1 MSARPVVLLASRF
14 AKGGL
19 ARRQTGTTMNDTSV
33 MQLTFTVRA
42 REEMVVMAGGEIRGG
57 YMGKLLRVNLST
69 GETWDE
75 PLDLERATMYI
86 GGSAMGGRILL
97 DEVPPGVGPFDE
109 ENRLMFLSG
118 PFSGTS
124 VPGSGTYTVVTKGP
138 LTNQAATA
146 QSNGWFGARIKAAGY
161 DGIIIQGIA
170 PNWVYLVVNDGVV
183 EIRDASDVLG
193 RDTQETQTYLM
204 ETLGLP
210 KASVACIGAAGE
222 TMVLYANISSD
233 FAHFASTNGI
243 GAVMGSKKLK
253 AIVIKGS
260 KPIPV
265 ADPEGMRKLGLEDLR
280 KVGEIDKKTGWSIQG
295 TTGVLAWCNEVAA
308 LPVHNMRK
316 THHPEAWKIDG
327 ERLNNARVATY
338 GCPNCTMR
346 CGITI
351 LDYEGRES
359 ELDYENIG
367 MLGSNLDIFELDQV
381 ASLNYLCDDYGLDTI
396 SAGAVLAFYA
406 DAIEQGAI
414 KGDFR
419 FGDAEMAKKLLGMAA
434 RREGEIG
441 NLLADGSLR
450 MARKIGHNSEAYAM
464 QVKGL
469 EISAYNC
476 KFIPGMALAFGTSP
490 IGAHHK
496 ESWVI
501 TFELKQT
508 ARDSYGPEKA
518 AKVIELQRIR
528 GGLFEFIVACRF
540 PWIELGW
547 DLEHY
552 AEYFNKTTGLN
563 WTLNDFWKVAD
574 RIYALMKFFW
584 VREFPFWDR
593 TRDYPP
599 MVWFDPNNA
608 DTEGP
613 IAGKVLELDKYNQL
627 LDYYYEQRGWDKRGI
642 PTRKTAEALDLK
654 KEAAEVEKFTKL
666 E

>member
-1 MSARPVVLLASRF
+1 MYGWTGNILRINLTSRTH
-14 AKGGL
+14 KVE
-19 ARRQTGTTMNDTSV
+19 S
-33 MQLTFTVRA
+33 
-42 REEMVVMAGGEIRGG
+42 
-57 YMGKLLRVNLST
+57 
-69 GETWDE
+69 
-75 PLDLERATMYI
+75 
-86 GGSAMGGRILL
+86 
-97 DEVPPGVGPFDE
+97 FDE
-109 ENRLMFLSG
+109 EFAKKWVGGRGFALKILWDELKPGIDPLG
-118 PFSGTS
+118 PENKLIVTVGPIAGIPAPNT
-124 VPGSGTYTVVTKGP
+124 GKTVVAAKSP
-138 LTNQAATA
+138 LTGGYADGNLGTRVTEQM
-146 QSNGWFGARIKAAGY
+146 RKAGY
-161 DGIIIQGIA
+161 DIIIIEGKSDK
-170 PNWVYLVVNDGVV
+170 PVYLYIEDDRIEYLPAD
-183 EIRDASDVLG
+183 EIWG
-193 RDTQETQTYLM
+193 KGTYDTQSWLYKKYGKGAGVL
-204 ETLGLP
+204 
-210 KASVACIGAAGE
+210 SIGQGGE
-222 TMVLYANISSD
+222 NLNLYAMVRSLEGR
-233 FAHFASTNGI
+233 AGGRPGI

-260 KPIPV
+260 RPIPV

-316 THHPEAWKIDG
+316 THHPDAWKIDG

-434 RREGEIG
+434 KREGEIG
-441 NLLADGSLR
+441 NLLADGTLR

-599 MVWFDPNNA
+599 MIWFDPNNA
-608 DTEGP
+608 DTDGP

-654 KEAAEVEKFTKL
+654 QEADEVEKFTKL
-666 E
+666 A

>member
-1 MSARPVVLLASRF
+1 MH
-14 AKGGL
+14 GW
-19 ARRQTGTTMNDTSV
+19 TGNILRIN
-33 MQLTFTVRA
+33 LTNRTHKV
-42 REEMVVMAGGEIRGG
+42 EH
-57 YMGKLLRVNLST
+57 
-69 GETWDE
+69 
-75 PLDLERATMYI
+75 
-86 GGSAMGGRILL
+86 
-97 DEVPPGVGPFDE
+97 FDE
-109 ENRLMFLSG
+109 EFAKKWVGGRGFALKILWDELKPGIDPLG
-118 PFSGTS
+118 PENKLIVTVGPIAGIPAPNT
-124 VPGSGTYTVVTKGP
+124 GKTVVAAKSP
-138 LTNQAATA
+138 LTGGYGDGNLGTRVTEQM
-146 QSNGWFGARIKAAGY
+146 RKAGY
-161 DGIIIQGIA
+161 DIIIIEGKSDQ
-170 PNWVYLVVNDGVV
+170 PVYLYIEDDKVEYLPADEIWGKGTYDTHSWLYKKYGKGAGVL
-183 EIRDASDVLG
+183 S
-193 RDTQETQTYLM
+193 
-204 ETLGLP
+204 
-210 KASVACIGAAGE
+210 IGQGGE
-222 TMVLYANISSD
+222 NLNLYAMIRSLEGR
-233 FAHFASTNGI
+233 AGGRPGI